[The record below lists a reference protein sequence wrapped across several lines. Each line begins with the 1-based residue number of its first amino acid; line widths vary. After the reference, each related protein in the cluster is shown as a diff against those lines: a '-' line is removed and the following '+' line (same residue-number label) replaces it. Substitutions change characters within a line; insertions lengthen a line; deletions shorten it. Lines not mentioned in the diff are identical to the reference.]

1 MWRTGPC
8 LPITLDADSVC
19 DMTSSPLQVSNGSTH
34 LAKLPQVPDGPGS
47 LKKATAPS
55 PGTNPVWETE
65 ITFPAA
71 AVAAS
76 AATSTEAARREFAA
90 AAAASAATSPF
101 AAAVAASA
109 ATSCLR
115 REFVFNVKHLAVR
128 QCMCDMVGRGGTSQ
142 LRIAAAVH
150 MKILI
155 PALSNDYQA
164 H

>member
-1 MWRTGPC
+1 
-8 LPITLDADSVC
+8 
-19 DMTSSPLQVSNGSTH
+19 MTSSLLQVSNGSTH

-76 AATSTEAARREFAA
+76 AATSTEAARREF
-90 AAAASAATSPF
+90 
-101 AAAVAASA
+101 
-109 ATSCLR
+109 
-115 REFVFNVKHLAVR
+115 VFHVKHLAVR
-128 QCMCDMVGRGGTSQ
+128 QCMCDMVGRGRTSH
-142 LRIAAAVH
+142 LRIAVAVN

-155 PALSNDYQA
+155 PALSNDSQA